1 MNMIVVGKCSD
12 CGLLYG
18 PERIN
23 TKCSI
28 GDGYSGCNGT
38 IKEEK
43 LTAW

>member
-23 TKCSI
+23 TKCHI
-28 GDGYSGCNGT
+28 GGRYGGCQGV

-43 LTAW
+43 LPVW